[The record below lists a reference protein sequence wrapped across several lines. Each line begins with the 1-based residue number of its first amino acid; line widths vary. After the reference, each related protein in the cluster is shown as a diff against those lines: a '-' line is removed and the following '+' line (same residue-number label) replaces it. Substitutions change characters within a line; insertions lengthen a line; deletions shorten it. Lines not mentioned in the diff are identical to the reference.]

1 MAITDVIWDGLGL
14 VFLISL
20 FTIIG
25 LAVKNKLYVV
35 DRDNGQQELE

>member
-25 LAVKNKLYVV
+25 LALKNKLYVV
-35 DRDNGQQELE
+35 DTENDQQELE